1 MKCKNFTRAIKVC
14 SKGPKKTTCGTE
26 EKKVC
31 KAKNLP
37 GKCENVT
44 EVKPNSCKKH
54 CQGEGIFIF
63 NIYLELCAIH
73 LIYCKIIFLGKSTGV
88 PR

>member
-31 KAKNLP
+31 KVKILP
-37 GKCENVT
+37 GKCANVT

-54 CQGEGIFIF
+54 CQGKGIFIF
-63 NIYLELCAIH
+63 NIHLGEGTGDRGSEFYSKNLEIP
-73 LIYCKIIFLGKSTGV
+73 TQ
-88 PR
+88 